1 MKKILIALFFG
12 LGLLGG
18 VNAVA
23 AEGDPAPDFTLKSL
37 SGGNIKLSELRGT
50 VVLLNFWASWCG
62 PCRTEMPLLDE
73 LYQEYR
79 DYGFTIL
86 GVNLD
91 ENRDQANL
99 LLDKIPVSFP
109 VLFDPANSTSETY
122 QVDAMP
128 TTVLIDRNGKVR
140 YHHRGYKDGYMDH
153 YRTEVKELVL
163 E

>member
-1 MKKILIALFFG
+1 MKKWLS
-12 LGLLGG
+12 G
-18 VNAVA
+18 VLCGVLCVWSLEASADVT
-23 AEGDPAPDFTLKSL
+23 GQAPDFTLKSS
-37 SGGNIKLSELRGT
+37 SGENIKLSELRGT

-153 YRTEVKELVL
+153 LSL
-163 E
+163 IHI